1 MWRPFASDFV
11 GNTYME
17 YRKKMDKIWS
27 AKPIKV
33 REAPSSFDV
42 NALFPFKFK
51 DEDLSQRRKE
61 FEQLKNK
68 VEKQRKEIKQ
78 KEEEK
83 IISERLKINAQM
95 RETQKS
101 KEQRRKSLIRLRS
114 MASNK
119 IHRIHPSRSV
129 EHGEK
134 VFNFTQLTSNTFI
147 KNGTLNRRSTF
158 K

>member
-11 GNTYME
+11 SHTYME

-33 REAPSSFDV
+33 REEASSFDA
-42 NALFPFKFK
+42 NALFPFKFRV
-51 DEDLSQRRKE
+51 EDISQRRKE

-68 VEKQRKEIKQ
+68 VEKQRIEIRQ
-78 KEEEK
+78 KEEEQK
-83 IISERLKINAQM
+83 LTERLKINAQM
-95 RETQKS
+95 RETLRS
-101 KEQRRKSLIRLRS
+101 KEERRKSLIRLRS

-119 IHRIHPSRSV
+119 THRIRPSRSV
-129 EHGEK
+129 EYGEK
-134 VFNFTQLTSNTFI
+134 VFNLTQLTSNTFI
-147 KNGTLNRRSTF
+147 KNGTLNKRSAF